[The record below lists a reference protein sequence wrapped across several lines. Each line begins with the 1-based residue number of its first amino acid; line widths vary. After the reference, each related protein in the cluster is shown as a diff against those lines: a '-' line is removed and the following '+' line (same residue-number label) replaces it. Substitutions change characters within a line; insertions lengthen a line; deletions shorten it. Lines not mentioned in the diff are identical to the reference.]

1 MNFLTLDKIFVLDK
15 FKIVLDKNYFVQ
27 AYGWGIRFCLPL
39 IVGLGKKRSISH
51 QNQQVA
57 INVATGTD
65 DLIRLHTFD
74 QLAPPAASVTSE
86 NPSETFARL
95 GIRSSKDGKA
105 FELDRQLQ
113 IAHSSSEI
121 NLSKCINQA

>member
-1 MNFLTLDKIFVLDK
+1 MCDNFPVIESWQFSGSP
-15 FKIVLDKNYFVQ
+15 I
-27 AYGWGIRFCLPL
+27 CLPL
-39 IVGLGKKRSISH
+39 IAGLGKKQSISH

-113 IAHSSSEI
+113 IAHTSSEI
-121 NLSKCINQA
+121 NLSKCINVC